1 MTTKNFAPPQ
11 DDKTKRN
18 GRALRAP
25 QNDNKGENA
34 LLRMTTEEHVALLR
48 MNLLI
53 VIPSGVKRSVGID
66 RCPFCI
72 FDLPESIDVSSTAK
86 NRERGTSVR

>member
-34 LLRMTTEEHVALLR
+34 LLRMT
-48 MNLLI
+48 NP
-53 VIPSGVKRSVGID
+53 VIPSEVKQSVGID
-66 RCPFCI
+66 RLNRHSERATASVGIYRFSVACP
-72 FDLPESIDVSSTAK
+72 LLLSSVLLA
-86 NRERGTSVR
+86 